1 MEGYMRGKILM
12 FIVFS
17 ALFSILLNA
26 QTAKGLPV
34 IKGTTVSIPV
44 EEFSKFV
51 SDAKISLPWAD
62 FEKFLTA
69 EAGIKHITI
78 PWEILL
84 KYIEPAMT
92 TKPVKPPVDYIVSSF
107 FYTGEPEGNFC
118 TLKFSG
124 NLVILK
130 NPSDGW
136 TTIKLWPSSQVFVS
150 DVSFNGKPVN
160 VYSSDGN
167 YQIITNEQGSFTIE
181 GKLQIRLYGENL
193 RFTPIPNTSSV
204 LKLKL
209 PKDYQISSSYVST
222 IKVNHTVDK
231 TEAELVFAP
240 GSSIEANWT
249 LISKEPSES
258 KILANALISS
268 YIQTDLLKT
277 NASIRYEILYQPVRF
292 LKILMPEGSRLNNI
306 SGNFLEWKLTD
317 STIQIELKP
326 DTKGSMNIDVS
337 YEQELK
343 PDTQEVIIKNPV
355 IVDAEKITGYLT
367 ISTATNLGVSVSGYE
382 GLSMI
387 DPREVP
393 SASISTALAFRFNQI
408 PFIGSLKITR
418 YEEMPILEATC
429 DSANAITAVTLD
441 GKTIT
446 RVIYHIRNNAK
457 QFLTVKLPEKSQ
469 IWSVYIANSP
479 VKPLAGKSGSV
490 LIPLRRTSVKTDSA
504 LPIEIIYFQPGVGF
518 GKTGDF
524 QINLPAID
532 VPIMHL
538 MYSLYIPEKLML
550 DTFVGN
556 LEKVDNFSISAETV
570 PVGKSVGKEETSKKP
585 SSISQSEIYL
595 VQQSALERN
604 VAAGIGD
611 KVSQPSN
618 APETV
623 GGFLPLKI
631 YIPTTGKLL
640 RFEKKL
646 VMDENVF
653 LKARYKLSSR

>member
-1 MEGYMRGKILM
+1 M

-258 KILANALISS
+258 KIFANALISS

-393 SASISTALAFRFNQI
+393 LASISTALAFRFNQI

-518 GKTGDF
+518 GKIGDF

-550 DTFVGN
+550 DTFGGN

-623 GGFLPLKI
+623 GGFLPLRI

-646 VMDENVF
+646 VMDENIF